1 MKYFTRAV
9 FQAFLLLLFLGV
21 QSQASAAI
29 VQGLYQTDVIVPDQS
44 ASARQEAFR
53 KAFQQVIIKIA
64 GGEAV
69 IEHAVIQKTLGRA
82 IRFVREYRYSEKLVP
97 AAQAD
102 LPPVTEVHLSVSFAG
117 KSIEALLRD
126 NKLPVWGNERPA
138 TLLWLAIEQQGK
150 RKILA
155 SDADDPM
162 GKLVHGAATRRGI
175 PVLLPLLDLEDR
187 SHVKF
192 PDIRAGFT
200 DHILQASKRYAADA
214 VAFGYLQQQADGL
227 WRSDLTL
234 NFANQALHWTMSGS
248 DPEVVLA
255 QGMNHIGDALATQFA
270 LVSGQFQDEVLL
282 FEVTGVSSVKDYA
295 RTLEYL
301 KKLSTVESV
310 DVLNVTPDKVDYRL
324 RLRGGQEDLQRV
336 IGLGDSLERIA
347 LPSLDLNDPDALV
360 KLQYQLRP

>member
-9 FQAFLLLLFLGV
+9 FQTLLLLCLGA
-21 QSQASAAI
+21 QSQVNAAV

-44 ASARQEAFR
+44 ASARQAAFR
-53 KAFQQVIIKIA
+53 KAFQRVIIKVA
-64 GGEAV
+64 GGKSV
-69 IEHAVIQKTLGRA
+69 IDHAVIQKTLGRA

-97 AAQAD
+97 AVKPD

-126 NKLPVWGNERPA
+126 NELPVWGEERPA
-138 TLLWLAIEQQGK
+138 TLLWLAIEQQGR

-155 SDADDPM
+155 SDVDDPM

-175 PVLLPLLDLEDR
+175 PVLLPLLDLEDYA
-187 SHVKF
+187 HVQF
-192 PDIRAGFT
+192 SDIRAGFA
-200 DHILQASKRYAADA
+200 DNILQASQRYAADA
-214 VAFGYLQQQADGL
+214 VAFGYLQQRARGVWQG
-227 WRSDLTL
+227 DLTL
-234 NFANQALHWTMSGS
+234 IFANQTLHWTMSGNN
-248 DPEVVLA
+248 PEVVLA
-255 QGMNHIGDALATQFA
+255 QGINHMSDALATQFA
-270 LVSGQFQDEVLL
+270 FVSGQFQDEALL
-282 FEVTGVSSVKDYA
+282 FEVTGVRNVKDYA
-295 RTLEYL
+295 RTLKYL

-336 IGLGDSLERIA
+336 IGLGNSLERVA